1 VEELGLDYRELA
13 LYSALEVNDS
23 DVALLGDD
31 VLRHIAR
38 ELVDTVRNNSS
49 IDWAIRENVQVKMRI
64 AVKKYNVS
72 MEYHWL
78 RRLLVECYRV

>member
-31 VLRHIAR
+31 VLTHIAR
-38 ELVDTVRNNSS
+38 ELS
-49 IDWAIRENVQVKMRI
+49 
-64 AVKKYNVS
+64 
-72 MEYHWL
+72 
-78 RRLLVECYRV
+78 

>member
-1 VEELGLDYRELA
+1 MEELGLDYRELA

-23 DVALLGDD
+23 DVALFGDD
-31 VLRHIAR
+31 VLTHIAR

-64 AVKKYNVS
+64 AV
-72 MEYHWL
+72 
-78 RRLLVECYRV
+78 